1 MARPS
6 WPKVGLMQ
14 TLAIEGAKHNI
25 RVNALAPTAATRMT
39 AGLLPE
45 PVLEALK
52 PEAVVPAMLV
62 LAHESAPTRT
72 IVCAG
77 AGGFEAAHI
86 TMTGIYLGMGETVPR
101 SWPRA
106 GRSHGQR
113 RPAGAGQ
120 RRRPGTGGSGQ
131 GHESAWTLI
140 KAKSPHFCP
149 VRAAR
154 AAGGCD

>member
-1 MARPS
+1 
-6 WPKVGLMQ
+6 
-14 TLAIEGAKHNI
+14 
-25 RVNALAPTAATRMT
+25 MT

-86 TMTGIYLGMGETVPR
+86 TMTEGIYLGMGETVPR

-106 GRSHGQR
+106 WPKS
-113 RPAGAGQ
+113 RPARAS
-120 RRRPGTGGSGQ
+120 RCRP
-131 GHESAWTLI
+131 
-140 KAKSPHFCP
+140 
-149 VRAAR
+149 AAPSR
-154 AAGGCD
+154 DRWKWARP